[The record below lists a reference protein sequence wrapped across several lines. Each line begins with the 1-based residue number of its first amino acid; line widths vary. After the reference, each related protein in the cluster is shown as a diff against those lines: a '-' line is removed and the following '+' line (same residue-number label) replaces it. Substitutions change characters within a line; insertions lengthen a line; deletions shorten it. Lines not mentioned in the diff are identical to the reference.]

1 VSITCQSLAD
11 CNEIM
16 TPNISAYLVP
26 SFIQRRYTAKFVVSI
41 LFVLLAI
48 GIVGYV
54 GYAQVNTTI
63 EDDTEENLRTSAAL
77 QADSLELWTTQVYT
91 EASLIAQQERVS
103 QGNTQE
109 VDAALEEF
117 RAGDYAALHVLDYE
131 SQTLYATSLSSVF
144 GNASNPG
151 DSLSDVDQPWA
162 DSEVQSTLA
171 EEGIWVSE
179 GSYQS
184 VMVSAPV
191 LAFVVPTNNESRAL
205 VYTAEI
211 GAQTDRLA
219 QGQSSQETIIVSTDG
234 NYVLQP
240 TGNAETATISEE
252 QQQVASTAVTENS
265 PQFTSSGDSLRAYA
279 PISRSGPV
287 QNWVAV
293 TSIPKDD
300 AYAVRDTV
308 GRNVLLIVAVAFLS
322 LGIMGFVLGRQ
333 TVTPLRRLRTKAQAM
348 EEGDLSVDLE
358 TSRKDEIGQLYSA
371 FDSMRDSL
379 HEQIEEAQS
388 AREEAEAERERIQR
402 INEELEATADAYSD
416 VMQRAAEGDL
426 TARMEAATENEA
438 MEAISEEFNEMLAE
452 IEQTIEELNA
462 FAAEVATASEQVTAS
477 SEEVRSASEQISDSV
492 QEISAGAERQNDS
505 LQSVNQEMSDLSTT
519 TEEIAA
525 SSNEVADIAERT
537 AETGKEGR
545 DAAQA
550 AIESMREV
558 QDESS
563 QAVEEISQ
571 LEQEVGQIDELIE
584 RIQEISDQ
592 TNMLALNANIEASRS
607 TSGEGDGGFGVVAQ
621 EVKELSQDAKGAAEE
636 IENRLESIRE
646 QTRRSAEEVEQTS
659 ADVDE
664 ASEQVAAAVDALEE
678 IAQYAGE
685 TNTGVQEISAATEEQ
700 AASTQEVVAMVD
712 EAATIS
718 EETTAESESVAA
730 AAEEQTTALTEVSN
744 SASDLS
750 EQAARLSEALD
761 RFDTDAELEGAE
773 TRMLEGEQIEGDV
786 PEGDE
791 LDGGTAAPSAADV
804 EEDIDDFQPDVEAD
818 EFGADAAT
826 EPEGGADEPTAA
838 PAAEPADAGEGAS
851 DDEPADATGD
861 DVFEFGTADGSD
873 AVEDLGDEPAD
884 DEPEPVDAGGAGA
897 DAAAG
902 AEDRSLTDVSGIGE
916 AKAES
921 LRAAGYESL
930 ADLRAATQAELAQV
944 EGIGDALAVEIKED
958 VGHE

>member
-1 VSITCQSLAD
+1 MAPKLSSL
-11 CNEIM
+11 
-16 TPNISAYLVP
+16 LVP

-63 EDDTEENLRTSAAL
+63 EDSTQENLETSASM
-77 QADSLELWTTQVYT
+77 QADSLDEWTSAMGYQTRSVANLET
-91 EASLIAQQERVS
+91 VPNGDASRIPAYQPNL
-103 QGNTQE
+103 QG
-109 VDAALEEF
+109 
-117 RAGDYAALHVLDYE
+117 YAAIHVLDLSTGEVMFSTAPDIEGQPIESVEDPWGSADLESETSGGSLWTSQTSYE
-131 SQTLYATSLSSVF
+131 SSSVPGTQVIGF
-144 GNASNPG
+144 AARTPTNSSRVVVMDASLGTRVEQLQQSGAGGAG
-151 DSLSDVDQPWA
+151 DS
-162 DSEVQSTLA
+162 
-171 EEGIWVSE
+171 
-179 GSYQS
+179 
-184 VMVSAPV
+184 
-191 LAFVVPTNNESRAL
+191 
-205 VYTAEI
+205 
-211 GAQTDRLA
+211 AQTSD
-219 QGQSSQETIIVSTDG
+219 IVDGEG
-234 NYVLQP
+234 NYVL
-240 TGNAETATISEE
+240 TRGGTAEGSIEDGNRLEAIQTALDDGT
-252 QQQVASTAVTENS
+252 V
-265 PQFTSSGDSLRAYA
+265 QFTSGGDALRAYA
-279 PISRSGPV
+279 PVDGAGNAD
-287 QNWVAV
+287 NWVAMTTV
-293 TSIPKDD
+293 PKSD

-308 GRNVLLIVAVAFLS
+308 GQNVLLIVAVAFLA
-322 LGIMGFVLGRQ
+322 LGIMGVVLGRQ
-333 TVTPLRRLRTKAQAM
+333 TVTPLRRLRSKAQSM
-348 EEGDLSVDLE
+348 EEGDLDVDLE
-358 TSRKDEIGQLYSA
+358 SGRKDEIGQLYQA
-371 FDSMRDSL
+371 FDSMRLSL
-379 HEQIEEAQS
+379 REQIQEAQS

-402 INEELEATADAYSD
+402 INEELEATADSYSD
-416 VMQRAAEGDL
+416 VMQRAAEGNL
-426 TARMEAATENEA
+426 TARMDASTENEA
-438 MEAISEEFNEMLAE
+438 MEDIAEEFNEMLAE
-452 IEQTIEELNA
+452 IEGTVEELNA

-550 AIESMREV
+550 AIASMREIE
-558 QDESS
+558 DESS
-563 QAVEEISQ
+563 RAVDEIGQ

-621 EVKELSQDAKGAAEE
+621 EVKELSQDAKDAAEE
-636 IENRLESIRE
+636 IEDRLEGIRE

-664 ASEQVAAAVDALEE
+664 ASEQVANAVEALEE
-678 IAQYAGE
+678 IAEYAAE

-761 RFDTDAELEGAE
+761 RFDTDADAETDE
-773 TRMLEGEQIEGDV
+773 TRMLDGEQLEGDL
-786 PEGDE
+786 PEGDG
-791 LDGGTAAPSAADV
+791 LDDGTDEDIEDV
-804 EEDIDDFQPDVEAD
+804 EEDIDAFQPGVEAD
-818 EFGADAAT
+818 EFGADAAA
-826 EPEGGADEPTAA
+826 EPEGGVDEPAAA
-838 PAAEPADAGEGAS
+838 PAAEPEEGDEPGDDADADDS
-851 DDEPADATGD
+851 DANAAEDE
-861 DVFEFGTADGSD
+861 DVFEFGGPEGSDVVDGLDEESADGD
-873 AVEDLGDEPAD
+873 GAAD
-884 DEPEPVDAGGAGA
+884 DAAA
-897 DAAAG
+897 DAAG
-902 AEDRSLTDVSGIGE
+902 ALTDVAGVGE
-916 AKAES
+916 TKADA
-921 LRAAGYESL
+921 LRAAGYETV

-944 EGIGDALAVEIKED
+944 EGIGDALAVEIKDD
-958 VGHE
+958 VGSE